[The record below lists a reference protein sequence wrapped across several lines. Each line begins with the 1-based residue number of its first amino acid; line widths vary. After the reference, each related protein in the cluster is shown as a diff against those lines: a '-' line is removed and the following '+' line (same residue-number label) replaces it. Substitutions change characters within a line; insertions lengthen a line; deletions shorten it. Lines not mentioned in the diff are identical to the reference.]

1 MIILDFS
8 SFSEATASPP
18 MPSRAAVSR
27 SSVPTVATRCTAS
40 APCCSPAP
48 NGQRRRGSG
57 DVVARIDLG
66 GCRRLWSRHHA
77 AGARSPVYRHRRLLL
92 DQCLRPTTSQNVQSP
107 APSIGALVSVLL
119 QPRHSLPESLKGF
132 GIFPKMLW
140 SELKRVGGG
149 GGIGQILGNR
159 VAVVIVGPEQPR
171 ELPPKPRH

>member
-27 SSVPTVATRCTAS
+27 SSAPTVATRCTAS
-40 APCCSPAP
+40 APCCSPTP

-57 DVVARIDLG
+57 VWWPGQTWEAPGV
-66 GCRRLWSRHHA
+66 WSRHHA